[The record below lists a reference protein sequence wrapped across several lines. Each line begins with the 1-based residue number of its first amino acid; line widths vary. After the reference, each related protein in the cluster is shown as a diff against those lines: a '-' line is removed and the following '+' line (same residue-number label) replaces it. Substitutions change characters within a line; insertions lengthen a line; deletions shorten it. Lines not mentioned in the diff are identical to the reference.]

1 MHPNG
6 TPRPHRILRS
16 RAVCDKAG
24 FRGSSTL
31 YAAMDNEDFPRPIA
45 LGPRSVGWIEEEVDD
60 WIAARIAAR
69 DDKWQ
74 SLGNAAKRAVE
85 KLGRP

>member
-6 TPRPHRILRS
+6 TQRSHRILRN

-31 YAAMDNEDFPRPIA
+31 YAAMDNEGFPRPIA
-45 LGPRSVGWIEEEVDD
+45 LGPRSVGWIEGEVDA
-60 WIAARIAAR
+60 WIDARR
-69 DDKWQ
+69 
-74 SLGNAAKRAVE
+74 AKRDESWRRLGDAAADVVE
-85 KLGRP
+85 KVRP

>member
-6 TPRPHRILRS
+6 TQRSHRILRN

-31 YAAMDNEDFPRPIA
+31 YAAMDNEGFPRPIA
-45 LGPRSVGWIEEEVDD
+45 LGPRSVGWIEEEVDA
-60 WIAARIAAR
+60 WIDARR
-69 DDKWQ
+69 
-74 SLGNAAKRAVE
+74 AKRDESWRRLGDAAADVVE
-85 KLGRP
+85 KVRP